1 MKNVSSVSQYNPNEK
16 IFEYSYLMS
25 EKVILEKEKLD
36 NNSNIRQFLD
46 DSMQNIDSENQNAN
60 ILESDNNESNE
71 DSTLHQNFKNI
82 YSQIK
87 KVKFESI
94 LNFSLFDGMNEIAEK
109 FIVNLA
115 SDLKIEYSEEEI
127 HDLLDEWSLG
137 PTLNLPFHYDLKKY
151 KPVDLWKR
159 IITHSRWRV

>member
-1 MKNVSSVSQYNPNEK
+1 MKNVSSVFQYNPNEK

-71 DSTLHQNFKNI
+71 EVVML
-82 YSQIK
+82 
-87 KVKFESI
+87 
-94 LNFSLFDGMNEIAEK
+94 
-109 FIVNLA
+109 
-115 SDLKIEYSEEEI
+115 
-127 HDLLDEWSLG
+127 
-137 PTLNLPFHYDLKKY
+137 
-151 KPVDLWKR
+151 
-159 IITHSRWRV
+159 RVAPS